1 MVICAYSLTKKM
13 QIVAIC
19 AYSLMFIVGLPSNA
33 VLLYFLYTAKVVV
46 LKMMVI
52 FNDYLDDYNNSDDD
66 HDNDASCQDW
76 CTHVN
81 NQLMII
87 I

>member
-1 MVICAYSLTKKM
+1 M

-52 FNDYLDDYNNSDDD
+52 SYDYNNSDDD
-66 HDNDASCQDW
+66 HDNDASCQD
-76 CTHVN
+76 
-81 NQLMII
+81 
-87 I
+87 

>member
-1 MVICAYSLTKKM
+1 MLLDFSKIQKHTKKHMVICAYSLTKKM

-52 FNDYLDDYNNSDDD
+52 SYDYNNSDDD
-66 HDNDASCQDW
+66 HDNDASCQD
-76 CTHVN
+76 
-81 NQLMII
+81 
-87 I
+87 

>member
-1 MVICAYSLTKKM
+1 
-13 QIVAIC
+13 
-19 AYSLMFIVGLPSNA
+19 MFIVGLPSNA

-66 HDNDASCQDW
+66 HDNDASCQD
-76 CTHVN
+76 
-81 NQLMII
+81 
-87 I
+87 

>member
-1 MVICAYSLTKKM
+1 MYSLTKKM

-52 FNDYLDDYNNSDDD
+52 PYDYHNNNSDDD
-66 HDNDASCQDW
+66 HDNDASCQD
-76 CTHVN
+76 
-81 NQLMII
+81 
-87 I
+87 